1 MRYTQ
6 EKCII
11 GAGVWLVILPF
22 TGFPRG
28 LKTVLTVLT
37 GVFLLYV
44 GALIYKRVRT
54 QGTQVTGEIHT
65 GTFTETTTIAE

>member
-1 MRYTQ
+1 MRHIQ

-28 LKTVLTVLT
+28 FKTVLTVLT
-37 GVFLLYV
+37 GVLLMYI
-44 GALIYKRVRT
+44 GALIYKRIKT
-54 QGTQVTGEIHT
+54 QTEQPAGEIHT
-65 GTFTETTTIAE
+65 ETFTETTTTE